1 MAGFARDGSPRRLV
15 SGLVPSERAPRAEL
29 IVCRLFLASVPH
41 PFISILSVLKGK
53 RLLPRAIRHLSAE
66 QTLTLL
72 TLLVATFDTLDVVI
86 DAPLLDQLDTTGSLE
101 AKQRRFAVEAKT
113 EALLNAVVAPIMQ
126 VVGTSQLRMVTGMLG
141 LLLDRNELSSV
152 VRSKV
157 RTSPRLC
164 PLSRR

>member
-1 MAGFARDGSPRRLV
+1 M
-15 SGLVPSERAPRAEL
+15 
-29 IVCRLFLASVPH
+29 
-41 PFISILSVLKGK
+41 KGK

-86 DAPLLDQLDTTGSLE
+86 DAPLLDQLDTTGSLH
-101 AKQRRFAVEAKT
+101 AKQRRLAVEAKT
-113 EALLNAVVAPIMQ
+113 EALLNAIVAPVMQ

-141 LLLDRNELSSV
+141 LLLDRNDLNSV

-157 RTSPRLC
+157 SNPTSSFLASFDFRSGVDVSPIVPYSLDS
-164 PLSRR
+164 PS